1 MQDVSWFDLKE
12 IAALPS
18 EINDDLVGQS
28 GWLVGW
34 LVGVGW
40 GWGDSWECFFFF
52 FWERHSDDL
61 HFFFKTFLFCL

>member
-34 LVGVGW
+34 LGLVGVG
-40 GWGDSWECFFFF
+40 GIVGNVFF